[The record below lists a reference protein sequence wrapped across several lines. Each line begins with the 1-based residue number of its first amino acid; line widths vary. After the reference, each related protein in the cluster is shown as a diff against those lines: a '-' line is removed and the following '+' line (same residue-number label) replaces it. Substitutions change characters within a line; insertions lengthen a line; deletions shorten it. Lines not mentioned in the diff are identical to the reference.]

1 MNLLQNH
8 LPEHIFLPIIT
19 RETPGL
25 LPKPDPAGLLHIANE
40 WGLENRS
47 ESLIMV
53 ATLDFFPV
61 SSSTDN

>member
-8 LPEHIFLPIIT
+8 LPEHVFLPIIT

-25 LPKPDPAGLLHIANE
+25 LPKPDPAGILYIANE
-40 WGLENRS
+40 WGLDDRG

-53 ATLDFFPV
+53 FALDASPGSIV
-61 SSSTDN
+61 MGY